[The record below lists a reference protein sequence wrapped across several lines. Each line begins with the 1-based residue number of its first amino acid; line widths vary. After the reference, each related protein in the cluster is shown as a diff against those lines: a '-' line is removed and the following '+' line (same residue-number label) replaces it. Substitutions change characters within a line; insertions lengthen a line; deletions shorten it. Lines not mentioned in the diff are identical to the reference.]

1 MKKHLLLFLAAL
13 WLSTGWSAQA
23 ATYLGFK
30 VADVSITS
38 DNYNKPITSDLIK
51 ACDTSQ
57 PFSVVYDH
65 SRATLT
71 FTNVKISRTGKNNR
85 AILNESCTNLI
96 IVFEGR
102 NELEALDASPVRLNA
117 NTTIKSPNGN
127 ALFYGGSKDALT
139 VGNGARLTLDDAS
152 IACYQS
158 GNADWNDSMD
168 GTVGDTG
175 NETLVIKNSRFT
187 SGGRSGHSLKNFAL
201 LDVQSSYVHLLGES
215 TYGWPVEGLKDF
227 RYSGDGFKVLGWVG
241 YDVVFDPTTKTF
253 VIDGGHSKFER
264 GVIIAK
270 VVDYL
275 NDRDAFPDVNFA
287 QAISDNTKYYTYWSA
302 AVMLRYIFLPFR
314 DEVGTGGHYAK
325 IEANDRNI
333 TSIKGVEYL
342 TGLEELYLNNNSVTT
357 ADFSQNPKLKIL
369 NIDDNRLTSL
379 NLSNCP
385 LLRELSCANNQLP
398 SLNLSNCKVLVYAH
412 CQNNQIAN
420 LQLQE
425 GQNSTLN
432 SLKCQNNKI
441 KDFNPYRFLYLTYLD
456 CSNNEIEGDLG
467 IYGIFLSYLDCSHN
481 KISHIPNLVNGG
493 KIEILRCNDNQITS
507 LDLSHCTSLKTFY
520 CQNNQLFTLNMKWC
534 SNLSSTV
541 YAYGN
546 KINGSGL
553 DALITNLPALANHHL
568 YLVDHNNP
576 NEENTCTAAQVAAA
590 RTQGWTIDHR
600 WRSDEFTGT
609 NECQNYNL
617 KIAGQQLCTHLASNL
632 DGSIDGVTGT
642 WRYNDEAEMLLL
654 QNATINGGNYT
665 GIETTG
671 NIVINVVGDNTVT
684 SNASVGM
691 TLRGNVTRITGFDGS
706 GDHNLT
712 VTGNARG
719 IYVRG
724 NYLNLDGG
732 LNLSAESRIYG
743 ILGNNSTA
751 MTVGGENTVVR
762 TKGGAGNAMRGVA
775 TLTLNDGLEIT
786 EPVGTTFEPNICFV
800 NNGSEVVNEW
810 VTISYQPNTGIRG
823 DVNGD
828 GVVDVDDMNA
838 VINIMLN
845 KAHAEDFT
853 GNPDVDESGVVDIDD
868 MNIIINIMLGKD

>member
-1 MKKHLLLFLAAL
+1 MKKITLVFAL
-13 WLSTGWSAQA
+13 IVMAIAAQA

-30 VADVSITS
+30 VADISITS
-38 DNYNKPITSDLIK
+38 DNYNQPITSDLIK

-65 SRATLT
+65 STATLT
-71 FTNVKISRTGKNNR
+71 FTNVKISRTGSYNR
-85 AILNESCTNLI
+85 AILNESCANLI

-127 ALFYGGSKDALT
+127 ALFYGGSEDALT
-139 VGNGARLTLDDAS
+139 VGNGARLTLDNAA

-158 GNADWNDSMD
+158 GRAEWNESMD

-253 VIDGGHSKFER
+253 VIDGGHSKFQR

-275 NDRDAFPDVNFA
+275 NDRDAFPDANFA
-287 QAISDNTKYYTYWSA
+287 QAISDNTSYYTFWSA

-314 DEVGTGGHYAK
+314 DDVGTGGHYAK

-333 TSIKGVEYL
+333 TSIKGIEYL
-342 TGLEELYLNNNSVTT
+342 TGLEDLYLNNNSVTT
-357 ADFSQNPKLKIL
+357 ADLSQNTKLKIL

-398 SLNLSNCKVLVYAH
+398 SLNLSNCRNLVYAH

-420 LQLQE
+420 LQLPA
-425 GQNSTLN
+425 NDNYTLN
-432 SLKCQNNKI
+432 SLQCQNNKLTELNTFGI
-441 KDFNPYRFLYLTYLD
+441 KYLTYLD
-456 CSNNEIEGDLG
+456 CSHNEIEGDLTFYAG
-467 IYGIFLSYLDCSHN
+467 LSYLDCSHN
-481 KISHIPNLVNGG
+481 KISRIPNLLNGG
-493 KIEILRCNDNQITS
+493 RIEVFRCNDNQIVS
-507 LDLSHCTSLKTFY
+507 LDMSHCTSLKNFY
-520 CQNNQLFTLNMKWC
+520 CQNNLLTTLNLKWC
-534 SNLSSTV
+534 SDLSGTV
-541 YAYGN
+541 YAFGN
-546 KINGSGL
+546 KINGTGL
-553 DALITNLPALANHHL
+553 DNLITNLPALAGHYL

-576 NEENTCTAAQVAAA
+576 NEENACTAAQVRAAQD
-590 RTQGWTIDHR
+590 QGWTIFHR
-600 WRSDEFTGT
+600 WQSEEFTGT
-609 NECQNYNL
+609 SECLNYDM
-617 KIAGQQLCTHLASNL
+617 KIAGRQLCSHLASNL
-632 DGSIDGVTGT
+632 DGSIEGVSGT
-642 WRYNDEAEMLLL
+642 WRYNDGANMLLL
-654 QNATINGGNYT
+654 SNATINGGNYA
-665 GIETTG
+665 GIETTKSP
-671 NIVINVVGDNTVT
+671 IVINVVGDNTVT

-691 TLRGNVTRITGFDGS
+691 SLRGNINRITGFNSNDA
-706 GDHNLT
+706 HNLT

-724 NYLNLDGG
+724 ENLFLEGG
-732 LNLSAESRIYG
+732 LHLDAESRVYG
-743 ILGNNSTA
+743 ILGNNSTTL
-751 MTVGGENTVVR
+751 MVSDENTVIR
-762 TKGGAGNAMRGVA
+762 TKGVAGNAMRGVA
-775 TLTLNDGLEIT
+775 SLYLNDGLEII
-786 EPVGTTFEPNICFV
+786 EPAGTSFESNVCFV
-800 NNGSEVVNEW
+800 NNGSEVVNQW
-810 VTISYQPNTGIRG
+810 VTISKKAGMQGDVNGDGIVSG
-823 DVNGD
+823 ADVTALYNVLLDDAIVAGDADVNGD
-828 GVVDVDDMNA
+828 GVVSGADVTA
-838 VINIMLN
+838 LYNILLN
-845 KAHAEDFT
+845 
-853 GNPDVDESGVVDIDD
+853 
-868 MNIIINIMLGKD
+868 